1 MMKRRD
7 FLNSAAAFAASAMAV
22 SGAGQV
28 LAQGRGRMT
37 FMTPQGYSLS
47 FSTVMYGV
55 TGGFFEAEGIDV
67 TVEGGRGAAQ
77 TVQLTAARQVEAGRT
92 GGANYMVA
100 RNENNAPVIAFATIA
115 QVSPFFMIS
124 PASDPIDT
132 PEAFLNRTVGMASLG
147 GSMEAT
153 LDLMLRR
160 NGLNPSLV
168 RRERVADTPA
178 AFGLIEARRLDGF
191 FGNVSTTT
199 RLIGQ
204 GLPINAMAV
213 RDGIPGQVYVAHETD
228 LQERRDDYVRFMR
241 GCYAA
246 IQDMVAHGDDLEPVI
261 ASMRTRFDIPGS
273 DNTEVA
279 VEDLKG
285 NRALWTAMGVENAL
299 RCIPE
304 EWEGAEA
311 LLREAGSLSSP
322 ATRPFYTNDIWDRIA
337 G

>member
-1 MMKRRD
+1 MKRRD
-7 FLNSAAAFAASAMAV
+7 FMTSAAALAASASALSV
-22 SGAGQV
+22 AGTV
-28 LAQGRGRMT
+28 MAQGAGRMT
-37 FMTPQGYSLS
+37 FMTPQGFSLS

-77 TVQLTAARQVEAGRT
+77 TVQLAAARQVEAGRT

-100 RNENNAPVIAFATIA
+100 RNENDAPVIAFATIA

-124 PASDPIDT
+124 PADDPIDS
-132 PEAFLNRTVGMASLG
+132 PEAFLERTVGMASLG

-160 NGLNPSLV
+160 NGLDPAQV

-178 AFGLIEARRLDGF
+178 AFGLIEAGRLDGF

-199 RLIGQ
+199 RLVGQ

-213 RDGIPGQVYVAHETD
+213 RDGIPGQVYVAHED
-228 LQERRDDYVRFMR
+228 ELSERQDDYASFLR

-246 IQDMVAHGDDLEPVI
+246 IQDMVARGDDLEPI
-261 ASMRTRFDIPGS
+261 IDSMRTRFDIPGS

-279 VEDLKG
+279 IEDLKG
-285 NRALWTAMGVENAL
+285 NRDLWTANGAENAL

-304 EWEGAEA
+304 EWESAEA
-311 LLREAGSLSSP
+311 LLREAGSLTSP
-322 ATRPFYTNDIWDRIA
+322 STRPFYTNDIWNRIEA
-337 G
+337 